1 MKSRNP
7 CRRRD
12 RASFT
17 TRTQYDTFC
26 LFLKPSCLLP
36 TKTDT
41 LDFTPMMKPMV
52 KVEAAVRARGET
64 LAAFASRIGVR
75 SQDINNWKA
84 RGIPRTKQKRV
95 ADALGWTL
103 DDLLSE
109 DDTLVLEPRS
119 SESPSPN
126 HRPEIRES
134 ATGYPA
140 PGDRWLRLPQR
151 RIGVDPETGALS
163 IDDSGAAP
171 TCSEP
176 WIERAKVC
184 TANLAL
190 LEAQGDTMA
199 PLIRH
204 GDLLVVDLNDREIA
218 DGSVFVVRYGG
229 ALRPRRIDLR
239 YDGSLVLRC
248 EDQDRY
254 PDELIPRA
262 DRDRYIQVIGRVL
275 WRAGAI

>member
-1 MKSRNP
+1 
-7 CRRRD
+7 
-12 RASFT
+12 
-17 TRTQYDTFC
+17 
-26 LFLKPSCLLP
+26 
-36 TKTDT
+36 
-41 LDFTPMMKPMV
+41 MV

-64 LAAFASRIGVR
+64 LAAFANRIGVR

-109 DDTLVLEPRS
+109 DDPVVLAPTPLEGSAQHPRI
-119 SESPSPN
+119 P
-126 HRPEIRES
+126 ES

-140 PGDRWLRLPQR
+140 GGRWLRLPQHR
-151 RIGVDPETGALS
+151 LALDPTTGTLS
-163 IDDSGAAP
+163 IDDSGEVQ
-171 TCSEP
+171 TYSEP
-176 WIERAKVC
+176 WIARTRAC
-184 TANLAL
+184 TENFAL

-229 ALRPRRIDLR
+229 SLRSRRIDLR

-248 EDQDRY
+248 EDQARY
-254 PDELIPRA
+254 PDEVVPGS
-262 DRDRYIQVIGRVL
+262 DRDRHVQVIGRVL

>member
-1 MKSRNP
+1 
-7 CRRRD
+7 
-12 RASFT
+12 
-17 TRTQYDTFC
+17 
-26 LFLKPSCLLP
+26 
-36 TKTDT
+36 
-41 LDFTPMMKPMV
+41 MMKPMV

-75 SQDINNWKA
+75 SQDINNWKT

-119 SESPSPN
+119 SASPTR
-126 HRPEIRES
+126 HPEIRET

-140 PGDRWLRLPQR
+140 PGGRWLRLPQR
-151 RIGVDPETGALS
+151 RMTVDPETGSLS
-163 IDDSGAAP
+163 LDDTSAGP

-176 WIERAKVC
+176 WVARAKVC
-184 TANLAL
+184 TENLAL
-190 LEAQGDTMA
+190 LEAHGDTMA
-199 PLIRH
+199 PLIRD

-218 DGSVFVVRYGG
+218 EGAVFVVRYGG
-229 ALRPRRIDLR
+229 ALRSRRIDLR
-239 YDGSLVLRC
+239 YDGSLILRC
-248 EDQDRY
+248 EDQARY
-254 PDELIPRA
+254 PDELVPRA
-262 DRDRYIQVIGRVL
+262 DRDRHVQVIGRVL

>member
-1 MKSRNP
+1 MDS
-7 CRRRD
+7 
-12 RASFT
+12 AHW
-17 TRTQYDTFC
+17 
-26 LFLKPSCLLP
+26 
-36 TKTDT
+36 
-41 LDFTPMMKPMV
+41 
-52 KVEAAVRARGET
+52 AALISPLTRARSG
-64 LAAFASRIGVR
+64 
-75 SQDINNWKA
+75 INNWTA

-109 DDTLVLEPRS
+109 DDTLVPEPRS
-119 SESPSPN
+119 PESPT
-126 HRPEIRES
+126 HHPEIRES

-140 PGDRWLRLPQR
+140 PGDRWLKLPQR
-151 RIGVDPETGALS
+151 RIAVDPETGALS

-184 TANLAL
+184 TAHLAL

-204 GDLLVVDLNDREIA
+204 GDLLVVDLNDREVA

-229 ALRPRRIDLR
+229 ALRSRRIDLR
-239 YDGSLVLRC
+239 YDGSLILRC
-248 EDQDRY
+248 EDQARY
-254 PDELIPRA
+254 PDELVPRA
-262 DRDRYIQVIGRVL
+262 DRDRHVQVIGRVL
-275 WRAGAI
+275 WRVGAI